1 MKITELYIVNNN
13 KIVGVLTVLDTND
26 SQVKILQDA
35 EYQLFHDEK
44 SALNYIAS
52 SDSKKV
58 NIYVDGSF
66 NNTTGEIGS
75 GVVVVE
81 NDKIIQTISKKYN
94 NKQWST
100 MQNVAGELFACIEG
114 VNYTK
119 NSGYKDITIY
129 YDYQGIEAW
138 TNGEWK
144 AKKEETQRYKAWFDE
159 ISKEIKINFVK
170 VKAHSGNKYNELADK
185 LANVNK

>member
-1 MKITELYIVNNN
+1 MKLTELYIVNNN
-13 KIVGVLTVLDTND
+13 KIVGVLTVLDVND
-26 SQVKILQDA
+26 SQIKVLEDA
-35 EYQLFHDEK
+35 GYQLFPNEK
-44 SALNYIAS
+44 SALDYIAS
-52 SDSKKV
+52 LGSKKV
-58 NIYVDGSF
+58 SIYVDGSF
-66 NNTTGEIGS
+66 NNTTQEIGS

-94 NKQWST
+94 NEQWSAIR
-100 MQNVAGELFACIEG
+100 NVAGELFACIEG
-114 VNYTK
+114 VNYAK
-119 NSGYKDITIY
+119 NNGYNEVTVH

-144 AKKEETQRYKAWFDE
+144 AKKEETQRYKAWFDQ